1 MLIGQALKIISPVK
15 KALNSMGT
23 EVLNKLSHLMN
34 WFELPMS
41 VQGPRIGAPDRMVRG
56 KDFTHHQFEVTFEAT
71 DPSEDD
77 RRMLS
82 ALAVKR
88 EPGLISRATYRERFL
103 KGVIPNGEE
112 EEEKI
117 MAEAVVDQLV
127 GSGMLVQQVM
137 MQLQAQ
143 QQQEAAQGA
152 AASLAGRMQDRMGGA
167 ADVIGGPER
176 NLEGIMGGG
185 GGGRIPVGLENEGA
199 ANAGV

>member
-1 MLIGQALKIISPVK
+1 
-15 KALNSMGT
+15 MG
-23 EVLNKLSHLMN
+23 

-41 VQGPRIGAPDRMVRG
+41 VQGPRDGSSDRMVRG

-112 EEEKI
+112 EEERI
-117 MAEAVVDQLV
+117 MAEQVIDQLV
-127 GSGMLVQQVM
+127 GSGMLVQEVM
-137 MQLQAQ
+137 AQMQQ
-143 QQQEAAQGA
+143 QQQEDSAQATTQGLAGQLQQTAGA
-152 AASLAGRMQDRMGGA
+152 AAETVGG
-167 ADVIGGPER
+167 
-176 NLEGIMGGG
+176 LEQNIEGMMGGG
-185 GGGRIPVGLENEGA
+185 EGGRVPVGLENAGL